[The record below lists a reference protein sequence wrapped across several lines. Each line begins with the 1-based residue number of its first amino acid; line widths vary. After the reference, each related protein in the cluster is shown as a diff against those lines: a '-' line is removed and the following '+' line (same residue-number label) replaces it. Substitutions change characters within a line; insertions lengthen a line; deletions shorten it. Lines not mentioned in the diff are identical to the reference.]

1 MNQYLTMKELKEMLP
16 EIPENS
22 LKRYLQ
28 EHQEYLN
35 FKKEHN
41 RYIVHISEVETIT
54 LIRKLY
60 ADGLKREEVNAKL
73 EESGIPM
80 TITFDADENQS
91 LMSVNHELTDMKK
104 LVSFLVQQNEQS
116 RLQQNKIKEQ
126 NQDLINEV
134 QELRNII
141 EEMREVQNI
150 ERERETE
157 KVASLLEKLLVTQKT
172 IEEVAISFE
181 SKRDN
186 WFWQKVQMLFKK

>member
-1 MNQYLTMKELKEMLP
+1 MKELKEALP

-41 RYIVHISEVETIT
+41 RYIVHISEIDKLT

-73 EESGIPM
+73 EESGIPI
-80 TITFDADENQS
+80 TITYDANENES
-91 LMSVNHELTDMKK
+91 LVSVNHELTDMKK

-116 RLQQNKIKEQ
+116 RFQQNKIKEL
-126 NQDLINEV
+126 NQHLMNEV
-134 QELRNII
+134 QELRNMI
-141 EEMREVQNI
+141 EEIREVQI
-150 ERERETE
+150 IEYEREHE
-157 KVASLLEKLLVTQKT
+157 KVASILASLLATQKT
-172 IEEVAISFE
+172 IEEVAISVHM
-181 SKRDN
+181 KKDR
-186 WFWQKVQMLFKK
+186 WFWQPVQRLFKK

>member
-41 RYIVHISEVETIT
+41 RYIVHISEIETIT

-73 EESGIPM
+73 EESGVPM

-91 LMSVNHELTDMKK
+91 LVSVNHELTDMKK

-116 RLQQNKIKEQ
+116 RIHQNKLKEQ
-126 NQDLINEV
+126 NQELISEV
-134 QELRNII
+134 QELRNTV
-141 EEMREVQNI
+141 EEMMEVQHI
-150 ERERETE
+150 ERERENE
-157 KVASLLEKLLVTQKT
+157 KIASIIKSFSAAQKT
-172 IEEVAISFE
+172 I
-181 SKRDN
+181 
-186 WFWQKVQMLFKK
+186 

>member
-41 RYIVHISEVETIT
+41 RYIVHISEIETIT

-157 KVASLLEKLLVTQKT
+157 KVASLLEKLLVTQKM
-172 IEEVAISFE
+172 IEEAAISFE

>member
-41 RYIVHISEVETIT
+41 RYIVHISEIETIT

-91 LMSVNHELTDMKK
+91 LVSFNHELTDMKK

-116 RLQQNKIKEQ
+116 RLQQNKVKEQ

-134 QELRNII
+134 QELRNTI
-141 EEMREVQNI
+141 EEMREAQNI
-150 ERERETE
+150 EREREME
-157 KVASLLEKLLVTQKT
+157 KVALLLEKLLVTQKM

-186 WFWQKVQMLFKK
+186 WFWQKVQILFKK

>member
-1 MNQYLTMKELKEMLP
+1 MNQYLTMKELKEVLP

-28 EHQEYLN
+28 EHQEYLD

-41 RYIVHISEVETIT
+41 RYSVRASEIETLS

-60 ADGLKREEVNAKL
+60 ADGLKKEEVNAKL
-73 EESGIPM
+73 EESGIPI
-80 TITFDADENQS
+80 TITFDPNESQS
-91 LMSVNHELTDMKK
+91 LVSVNHELTDMKK

-116 RLQQNKIKEQ
+116 RLHQNKLKEQ
-126 NQDLINEV
+126 NQELISEV
-134 QELRNII
+134 QELRNTI
-141 EEMREVQNI
+141 EEMIEVQNI
-150 ERERETE
+150 EREREHE
-157 KVASLLEKLLVTQKT
+157 KVSSIIESLWATQKT

-186 WFWQKVQMLFKK
+186 WLWQKVQMLFKK